1 MFVTTMLK
9 VHESPKR
16 LKHVN
21 RPFDTKEIIQ

>member
-16 LKHVN
+16 LKHIN
-21 RPFDTKEIIQ
+21 RQFDT